1 MQALV
6 YENKTLQLK
15 DMPRPKAKADSAIAK
30 VDIASICGT
39 DVRTYVKGNDSLPDG
54 IIMGHEFCGTIVEAG
69 EDVQG
74 FKPGDRITVAPAIS
88 CGKCY
93 MCQKEKYN
101 MCENLETIGFQYDG
115 CFAEYI
121 EIPSVAFARNNVNHV
136 ADAVS
141 AEEASMAEPV
151 ACIVNS
157 HSYLNIGR
165 GDTVAVFGSGFIGC
179 MHAELAYR
187 SGAEQVIMIEISD
200 TRMAVAKSFIP
211 DIETINSLQEDVAER
226 MMELTDGRGADVVIT
241 ACSSGKAQED
251 AQEIAA
257 KCGRISL
264 FGGIAG
270 ESKGFIDS
278 NQIHY
283 KELSVH
289 GAHAS
294 TAAQNRMVLNWIAEG
309 SIDIKKYIS
318 KIYALDDIL
327 EAFEDAK
334 EQKIIRALIRPSS

>member
-6 YENKTLQLK
+6 YENGTLRLK
-15 DMPRPKAKADSAIAK
+15 DVPKPRATATSAVAK
-30 VDIASICGT
+30 VDVASICGT
-39 DVRTYVKGNDSLPDG
+39 DVRTYINGNDSLPDG
-54 IIMGHEFCGTIVEAG
+54 IVVGHEFCGTIVEAG
-69 EDVQG
+69 EGVRG
-74 FKPGDRITVAPAIS
+74 FKPGDRITVAPAVS

-93 MCQKEKYN
+93 MCQREKYN

-121 EIPSVAFARNNVNHV
+121 EIPSVAFERNNVNLV
-136 ADAVS
+136 ADTVS
-141 AEEASMAEPV
+141 PEEASMAEPV

-157 HSYLNIGR
+157 HSYLHIGK
-165 GDTVAVFGSGFIGC
+165 GDTVAIFGSGFIGC

-187 SGAEQVIMIEISD
+187 SGAAQVIMIEISD

-211 DIETINSLQEDVAER
+211 HIETINSLREDVAAR
-226 MMELTDGRGADVVIT
+226 VAELTAGRGADVVIT

-251 AQEIAA
+251 AQRISA
-257 KCGRISL
+257 KCARISL

-294 TAAQNRMVLNWIAEG
+294 TAPQNRMVLKWIDEG
-309 SIDIKKYIS
+309 SIDIKKYVS
-318 KIYALDDIL
+318 RIYPLGEIL
-327 EAFEDAK
+327 QAFEDAK
-334 EQKIIRALIRPSS
+334 EQKIVRALIRP

>member
-1 MQALV
+1 MRALV
-6 YENKTLQLK
+6 YENGILHLK
-15 DMPRPKAKADSAIAK
+15 EVPRPKATAHSAIAK
-30 VDIASICGT
+30 VDVASICGT
-39 DVRTYVKGNDSLPDG
+39 DVRTYVNGNDKLPDG
-54 IIMGHEFCGTIVEAG
+54 IIVGHEFCGTIVEAG
-69 EDVQG
+69 NGVKG
-74 FKPGDRITVAPAIS
+74 FKSGDRITVAPAIS
-88 CGKCY
+88 CGKCH
-93 MCQKEKYN
+93 MCRREKYN
-101 MCENLETIGFQYDG
+101 MCENLETIGFQYNG
-115 CFAEYI
+115 CFAEFI
-121 EIPSVAFARNNVNHV
+121 EIPSVAFEMNNVNPV
-136 ADAVS
+136 DDAIS
-141 AEEASMAEPV
+141 SEEASMAEPV

-157 HSYLNIGR
+157 HSYLNIGK
-165 GDTVAVFGSGFIGC
+165 GDTVAIFGSGFIGC

-187 SGAEQVIMIEISD
+187 SGAEKVIMIEISD

-211 DIETINSLQEDVAER
+211 DIETVNSLREDVAGR
-226 MMELTDGRGADVVIT
+226 VMALTEGRGADVVIT

-251 AQEIAA
+251 AQKIAA
-257 KCGRISL
+257 KCARISL

-309 SIDIKKYIS
+309 GIDIKKYIS
-318 KIYALDDIL
+318 KTYPLDEIL

-334 EQKIIRALIRPSS
+334 KQKIVRALIKP

>member
-6 YENKTLQLK
+6 FENGTLHLK
-15 DMPRPKAKADSAIAK
+15 EVPRPKATAKSAVAK
-30 VDIASICGT
+30 VDVASICGT
-39 DVRTYVKGNDSLPDG
+39 DVRTYINGNDNLPNG
-54 IIMGHEFCGTIVEAG
+54 IIVGHEFCGTIVEAG
-69 EDVQG
+69 EDVKG

-93 MCQKEKYN
+93 MCKREKYN
-101 MCENLETIGFQYDG
+101 MCESLETIGFQYDG

-121 EIPSVAFARNNVNHV
+121 EIPSVAFEMNNVNPV
-136 ADAVS
+136 ADS
-141 AEEASMAEPV
+141 ISSEEASMAEPV

-157 HSYLNIGR
+157 HSYLHIGR
-165 GDTVAVFGSGFIGC
+165 GDTVAIFGSGFIGC

-187 SGAEQVIMIEISD
+187 SGAERVIMIEISD

-211 DIETINSLQEDVAER
+211 DIETINSLREDVAGR
-226 MMELTDGRGADVVIT
+226 VMELTEGRGADVIIT

-251 AQEIAA
+251 AQRIAS
-257 KCGRISL
+257 KCARISL

-270 ESKGFIDS
+270 QSTGFIDS

-294 TAAQNRMVLNWIAEG
+294 TAAQNRMVLKWIAEG

-318 KIYALDDIL
+318 KIYPLDEIMQ
-327 EAFEDAK
+327 AYEDAK
-334 EQKIIRALIRPSS
+334 EQKIIRALIRP

>member
-1 MQALV
+1 MRALV
-6 YENKTLQLK
+6 YENGTLHLT
-15 DMPRPKAKADSAIAK
+15 DVPRPKVAANSAVAK
-30 VDIASICGT
+30 VDVASICGT
-39 DVRTYVKGNDSLPDG
+39 DVRTYINGNDSLPNG
-54 IIMGHEFCGTIVEAG
+54 IVVGHEFCGTIVEAG
-69 EDVQG
+69 EDVKS

-115 CFAEYI
+115 CFTEYI
-121 EIPSVAFARNNVNHV
+121 EIPSVAFERNNVNRV
-136 ADAVS
+136 ADTVS
-141 AEEASMAEPV
+141 SEEASMAEPV

-157 HSYLNIGR
+157 HSYLHIGK
-165 GDTVAVFGSGFIGC
+165 GDTVAIFGSGFIGC

-187 SGAEQVIMIEISD
+187 SGAEKAIMIEISD
-200 TRMAVAKSFIP
+200 TRMAVAKSFIQ
-211 DIETINSLQEDVAER
+211 DIETVNSLREDVAGR
-226 MMELTDGRGADVVIT
+226 MMELTKGRGADVVIT

-251 AQEIAA
+251 AQRIAA
-257 KCGRISL
+257 KCARISL

-294 TAAQNRMVLNWIAEG
+294 TAAQNRMVLKWIEEG

-318 KIYALDDIL
+318 MIYPLDEIL
-327 EAFEDAK
+327 GAFEDAK
-334 EQKIIRALIRPSS
+334 EQKIVRALIKP

>member
-1 MQALV
+1 MRALI
-6 YENKTLQLK
+6 YEKGSIHLT
-15 DMPRPKAKADSAIAK
+15 DMPMPKATAGSAVAK
-30 VDIASICGT
+30 VDVASICGT
-39 DVRTYVKGNDSLPDG
+39 DVRTYINGNDSIPSG
-54 IIMGHEFCGTIVEAG
+54 IVVGHEFCGTIVETG
-69 EDVQG
+69 EDVKG

-121 EIPSVAFARNNVNHV
+121 EIPSVAFERNSVNHV
-136 ADAVS
+136 ADS
-141 AEEASMAEPV
+141 ISSEEASMAEPV

-157 HSYLNIGR
+157 HSYLHISK
-165 GDTVAVFGSGFIGC
+165 GDTVAIFGSGFIGC
-179 MHAELAYR
+179 MHAELAFR
-187 SGAEQVIMIEISD
+187 SGAERVIMIEISD
-200 TRMAVAKSFIP
+200 TRMAVAKSFIEH
-211 DIETINSLQEDVAER
+211 IETINSLREDVYER
-226 MMELTDGRGADVVIT
+226 VMRLTSGRGADVVIT

-251 AQEIAA
+251 AQRIAA
-257 KCGRISL
+257 KCARISL

-294 TAAQNRMVLNWIAEG
+294 TAAQNRMVLSWIAEG
-309 SIDIKKYIS
+309 SINIKKYIS
-318 KIYALDDIL
+318 KIYTLEEIL

-334 EQKIIRALIRPSS
+334 EQKIVRALIKP